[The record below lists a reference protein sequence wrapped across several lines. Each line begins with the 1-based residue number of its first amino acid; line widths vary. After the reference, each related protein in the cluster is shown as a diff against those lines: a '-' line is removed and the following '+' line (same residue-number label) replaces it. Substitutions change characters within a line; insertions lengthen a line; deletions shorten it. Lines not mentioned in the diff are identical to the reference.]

1 MFTLK
6 QEPSRPSWVV
16 GSVFLTTFSFKSLV
30 GGGVFFAYL
39 SIYLFICFCF
49 LRHGLLCSPGC
60 PRDHCID
67 QNVLKLKETPHTH
80 ILCWD

>member
-30 GGGVFFAYL
+30 GGGCFLLICLF
-39 SIYLFICFCF
+39 IYLFAFVF
-49 LRHGLLCSPGC
+49 
-60 PRDHCID
+60 
-67 QNVLKLKETPHTH
+67 
-80 ILCWD
+80 